1 MSVTENITVA
11 LAGNPN
17 CGKTTMFNAITGARQ
32 RVGNYPGITVERK
45 EGTYRLN
52 GLEVH
57 LLDLP
62 GTYSLTAYSLEELV
76 ARNVLVEERP
86 DVVVDIVD
94 ATALERSL
102 YLAVQFMELGVP
114 LVLALNMMDEV
125 KKKGLRLNS
134 ARLSELLRVPVVET
148 VARQGRGKDEVIR
161 EAVDFAKK
169 SGHFWK
175 PLEISYGP
183 DIDPVLARM
192 TEKIEAAG
200 FLTDR
205 YPARWIALKYLEGDE
220 KIIEAGRQLGSLSH
234 TLEQMAARVEE
245 ACDRNYKSYPEAII
259 ADYRYGFINSVL
271 RQPDVLVSE
280 SRQRFDQSDKV
291 DKVLTHKLL
300 GPIIM
305 VGLLYGIFQLTFAL
319 GEYPMGWLEAC
330 FGWLGGSV
338 KGIVPEGL
346 VQSLLVSGIIDG
358 VGSVLGFVPLI
369 VIMFLLVT
377 FLEDLGYMARVAYM
391 LDRVFRIFGLHGASV
406 MPLIISGG
414 LPGGCAV
421 PGVMAA
427 RTLRSPKERLAT
439 IITAPFQ
446 VCGAK
451 IPVFLLLVGAFF
463 QQSQAMVMFLITLGA
478 WAASLVVSRLLRW
491 TVIKGASTPF
501 VMELPPYRLPTLRG
515 VLIHTWERT
524 WQYIKK
530 AGTVILAIAILLWA
544 AMTFPQLPADRVE
557 QFNKEKEVVVKW
569 VAEEAGRRN
578 LSDADKEKL
587 LKEKQGD
594 IEARQGEA
602 ALEHSLA
609 GRLGQAVEPVM
620 GLAGF
625 TWQTNIALIGGVAAK
640 EVIVAT
646 LGTAYSLGEV
656 DPEEAGSLSEKIA
669 ADPQWTR
676 PAVLALIV
684 FVLLYAP
691 CFVTVVAM
699 AREASW
705 KWALF
710 AVAFNTALAY
720 GLAVLIFQV
729 GSRL

>member
-1 MSVTENITVA
+1 VAENIKVA

-45 EGTYRLN
+45 EGSYQLN
-52 GLEVH
+52 GLEVQII
-57 LLDLP
+57 DLP

-76 ARNVLVEERP
+76 ARNVLVDERP

-102 YLAVQFMELGVP
+102 YLTVQFMELGVP

-125 KKKGLRLNS
+125 KKKGIRINS
-134 ARLSELLRVPVVET
+134 PMISKLFQVPVVET
-148 VARQGRGKDEVIR
+148 IARQGQGKDKVMQA
-161 EAVDFAKK
+161 AVDFAQK
-169 SGHFWK
+169 SAHAWK

-183 DIDPVLARM
+183 DIDPILTKMTDLIKMANFM
-192 TEKIEAAG
+192 TE
-200 FLTDR
+200 R
-205 YPARWIALKYLEGDE
+205 YPARWIALKFLEGDE
-220 KIIEAGRQLGSLSH
+220 KIIEAGRQTGSLSH
-234 TLEQMAARVEE
+234 TLEHMAAKVEE
-245 ACDRNYKSYPEAII
+245 VCERHYNSYPEAII

-271 RQPDVLVSE
+271 KQPEVLVFE
-280 SRQRFDQSDKV
+280 SRQRFDQSDKI
-291 DKVLTHKLL
+291 DTVLTHKLF

-305 VGLLYGIFQLTFAL
+305 VGMLYGIFQLTFTL
-319 GEYPMGWLEAC
+319 GEYPMGRLEAF
-330 FGWLGGSV
+330 FGWLGGTFTN
-338 KGIVPEGL
+338 ILPAGL
-346 VQSLLVSGIIDG
+346 LQSLVVSGIIDG
-358 VGSVLGFVPLI
+358 VGSVMGFVPLI
-369 VIMFLLVT
+369 LIMFLLVT

-391 LDRVFRIFGLHGASV
+391 VDRVFRIFGLHGASV
-406 MPLIISGG
+406 MPFIISGG

-463 QQSQAMVMFLITLGA
+463 QHHQALALFLITLVA
-478 WAASLVVSRLLRW
+478 WAATLLVSRLLRW

-515 VLIHTWERT
+515 VVIHTWERT

-530 AGTVILAIAILLWA
+530 AGTIILVIAILLWA
-544 AMTFPQLPADRVE
+544 AMTFPQLPDSQMAKFE
-557 QFNKEKEVVVKW
+557 QEKQSMEQKMGAEATDAAKKE
-569 VAEEAGRRN
+569 
-578 LSDADKEKL
+578 LQEKL
-587 LKEKQGD
+587 ADL
-594 IEARQGEA
+594 EARQGEA
-602 ALEHSLA
+602 ALRYSLA
-609 GRLGQAVEPVM
+609 GRLGNAIAPVM
-620 GLAGF
+620 SLAGF
-625 TWQTNIALIGGVAAK
+625 NWQTNIALIGGFAAK

-656 DPEEAGSLSEKIA
+656 DPEEAGSLSARIA
-669 ADPQWTR
+669 ADPHWTL
-676 PAVLALIV
+676 PPVLALII

-699 AREASW
+699 ARESSW

-710 AVAFNTALAY
+710 AVAFNTVLAY
-720 GLAVLIFQV
+720 SLAVLVFQV
-729 GSRL
+729 GSRI

>member
-1 MSVTENITVA
+1 MAENITVA

-17 CGKTTMFNAITGARQ
+17 CGKTTMFNALTGARQ

-45 EGTYRLN
+45 EGSYQLN
-52 GLEVH
+52 GLEVQ
-57 LLDLP
+57 LIDLP

-76 ARNVLVEERP
+76 ARKVLVEERP

-125 KKKGLRLNS
+125 KKKGIRIDS
-134 ARLSELLRVPVVET
+134 TRISELMQVPVVET
-148 VARQGRGKDEVIR
+148 VARRGEGKD
-161 EAVDFAKK
+161 AVMAAAVEFSKK
-169 SGHFWK
+169 LGQVWK
-175 PLEISYGP
+175 PLVISYGP
-183 DIDPVLARM
+183 DIEPVLTKM
-192 TEKIEAAG
+192 TEKIAAAH
-200 FLTDR
+200 FMTDR

-220 KIIEAGRQLGSLSH
+220 KIIAAGRETGTLSQL
-234 TLEQMAARVEE
+234 LEQMAARVEE
-245 ACDRNYKSYPEAII
+245 TCERHYNSYPEALI

-271 RQPDVLVSE
+271 KQPEVLVSE
-280 SRQRFDQSDKV
+280 SRQRFDQSDRI
-291 DKVLTHKLL
+291 DKVMTHKLL
-300 GPIIM
+300 GPVIM
-305 VGLLYGIFQLTFAL
+305 VGMLYGIFQLTFAL
-319 GEYPMGWLEAC
+319 GEYPLGWLEAF
-330 FGWLGGSV
+330 FGWLGDTFTT
-338 KGIVPEGL
+338 ILPEGL
-346 VQSLLVSGIIDG
+346 LQSLVVSGIIDG
-358 VGSVLGFVPLI
+358 VGGVLGFVPLI
-369 VIMFLLVT
+369 LIMFLLVT

-406 MPLIISGG
+406 MPFIISGG

-439 IITAPFQ
+439 IITAPFL

-463 QQSQAMVMFLITLGA
+463 QHSQALIMFWITLGA
-478 WAASLVVSRLLRW
+478 WAATLLVSRLLRW

-515 VLIHTWERT
+515 VLVHTWERT

-530 AGTVILAIAILLWA
+530 AGTIILAIAILLWA
-544 AMTFPQLPADRVE
+544 AMTFPQLPVSQKARFEHQKQAMEHEVAAGTTDAAE
-557 QFNKEKEVVVKW
+557 KKE
-569 VAEEAGRRN
+569 
-578 LSDADKEKL
+578 LQEKL
-587 LKEKQGD
+587 ANL
-594 IEARQGEA
+594 EARQGEA
-602 ALEHSLA
+602 ALRHSLA
-609 GRLGQAVEPVM
+609 GRLGNAIAPVM

-625 TWQTNIALIGGVAAK
+625 NWQTNIALIGGFAAK

-656 DPEEAGSLSEKIA
+656 DPEEAGSLSARIA
-669 ADPQWTR
+669 ADPHWTM
-676 PAVLALIV
+676 PAVLALII

-710 AVAFNTALAY
+710 AVAFNTLLAY
-720 GLAVLIFQV
+720 GLAVLVFQV
-729 GSRL
+729 GSMT

>member
-1 MSVTENITVA
+1 VA

-45 EGTYRLN
+45 EGTYRVN

-76 ARNVLVEERP
+76 ARDVLVEERP

-125 KKKGLRLNS
+125 KKKGLRINS
-134 ARLSELLRVPVVET
+134 TRLSELLRVPVVET
-148 VARQGRGKDEVIR
+148 IARHGQGKDEVIR
-161 EAVDFAKK
+161 EAVKFAKK
-169 SGHFWK
+169 SGQVWK

-245 ACDRNYKSYPEAII
+245 VCDRNYKSYPEAII

-280 SRQRFDQSDKV
+280 SHQRFDQSDKV

-300 GPIIM
+300 GPVIM
-305 VGLLYGIFQLTFAL
+305 VGMLYGIFQLTFAL
-319 GEYPMGWLEAC
+319 GEYPMGWLEAF
-330 FGWLGGSV
+330 FGWLGDTV
-338 KGIVPEGL
+338 TKIVPEGL

-358 VGSVLGFVPLI
+358 VGSVMGFVPLI

-451 IPVFLLLVGAFF
+451 IPVFILLVGAFF
-463 QQSQAMVMFLITLGA
+463 QQSQALVMFLITLGA

-501 VMELPPYRLPTLRG
+501 VMDVRR
-515 VLIHTWERT
+515 
-524 WQYIKK
+524 
-530 AGTVILAIAILLWA
+530 
-544 AMTFPQLPADRVE
+544 
-557 QFNKEKEVVVKW
+557 EV
-569 VAEEAGRRN
+569 A
-578 LSDADKEKL
+578 
-587 LKEKQGD
+587 
-594 IEARQGEA
+594 
-602 ALEHSLA
+602 
-609 GRLGQAVEPVM
+609 
-620 GLAGF
+620 
-625 TWQTNIALIGGVAAK
+625 
-640 EVIVAT
+640 
-646 LGTAYSLGEV
+646 
-656 DPEEAGSLSEKIA
+656 
-669 ADPQWTR
+669 
-676 PAVLALIV
+676 
-684 FVLLYAP
+684 
-691 CFVTVVAM
+691 
-699 AREASW
+699 
-705 KWALF
+705 
-710 AVAFNTALAY
+710 
-720 GLAVLIFQV
+720 
-729 GSRL
+729 

>member
-1 MSVTENITVA
+1 MAEIITVA

-45 EGTYRLN
+45 EGTYRVN

-94 ATALERSL
+94 ATALERGL

-148 VARQGRGKDEVIR
+148 VARLGQGKDEVMR
-161 EAVDFAKK
+161 QAVDFAKK
-169 SGHFWK
+169 SGQVWK

-183 DIDPVLARM
+183 DIDPVLAEM
-192 TEKIEAAG
+192 TAKIEAAG

-220 KIIEAGRQLGSLSH
+220 KIIETGRQTGSLSH
-234 TLEQMAARVEE
+234 TLEQMAARVGEV
-245 ACDRNYKSYPEAII
+245 CQRNFHSYPEAII

-271 RQPDVLVSE
+271 RQPHVLVSE

-300 GPIIM
+300 GPVIM
-305 VGLLYGIFQLTFAL
+305 VAMLYGIFQLTFTL
-319 GEYPMGWLEAC
+319 GEHPKGWLEVFFA
-330 FGWLGGSV
+330 WLGDAFTALL
-338 KGIVPEGL
+338 PQGL
-346 VQSLLVSGIIDG
+346 LQSLIVSGIIGG

-369 VIMFLLVT
+369 MIMFLLVT

-406 MPLIISGG
+406 MPLILSGG

-421 PGVMAA
+421 PGVLAA
-427 RTLRSPKERLAT
+427 RTLSSPKERLVT
-439 IITAPFQ
+439 VITAPFQ

-463 QQSQAMVMFLITLGA
+463 QASQTLVMFLITLGA
-478 WAASLVVSRLLRW
+478 WAASLAVSRLLRW
-491 TVIKGASTPF
+491 TVIKGAPTPF
-501 VMELPPYRLPTLRG
+501 VMDLPPYRLPTLRG

-530 AGTVILAIAILLWA
+530 AGTVILAIAVLLWA
-544 AMTFPQLPADRVE
+544 AMTFPQLPPAQVE
-557 QFNKEKEVVVKW
+557 QFE
-569 VAEEAGRRN
+569 
-578 LSDADKEKL
+578 
-587 LKEKQGD
+587 KEKQLVELKVGEEAVGLPEAEED
-594 IEARQGEA
+594 KLLEEKLANIKARQGER
-602 ALEHSLA
+602 ALRHSLA
-609 GRLGQAVEPVM
+609 GRLGQAIEPVM
-620 GLAGF
+620 DLAGF
-625 TWQTNIALIGGVAAK
+625 NWQSNIALIGGFAAK
-640 EVIVAT
+640 EAIVAT

-656 DPEEAGSLSEKIA
+656 DPEKAGSLAKRIS
-669 ADPQWTR
+669 ADPRWTL
-676 PAVLALIV
+676 PAVLAFIV

-699 AREASW
+699 AKEASW

-710 AVAFNTALAY
+710 ALAFNTVLAY
-720 GLAVLIFQV
+720 GLAVLVFQV

>member
-1 MSVTENITVA
+1 MAENITVA

-17 CGKTTMFNAITGARQ
+17 CGKTTMFNALTGARQ

-45 EGTYRLN
+45 EGSYRLN
-52 GLEVH
+52 GREVQ

-86 DVVVDIVD
+86 DVVVDIID

-125 KKKGLRLNS
+125 KKKGIRINS
-134 ARLSELLRVPVVET
+134 SRLSELLQVPVVET
-148 VARQGRGKDEVIR
+148 IARQGQGKDEVIQ
-161 EAVDFAKK
+161 EAVDLAKK
-169 SGHFWK
+169 SGQVWQ

-183 DIDPVLARM
+183 DIDPVLAQM
-192 TEKIEAAG
+192 TEKIETAG

-220 KIIEAGRQLGSLSH
+220 KIIEAGRQTGGLSH

-245 ACDRNYKSYPEAII
+245 ACERNYKSYPEAII

-271 RQPDVLVSE
+271 KQPDVMVSE
-280 SRQRFDQSDKV
+280 SHQRFDQSDKI
-291 DKVLTHKLL
+291 DKVLTHKLV

-305 VGLLYGIFQLTFAL
+305 MGLLYGIFQLTFTV
-319 GEYPMGWLEAC
+319 GGYPLGWLEAF
-330 FGWLGGSV
+330 FGWLGDTV
-338 KGIVPEGL
+338 KGILPEGL
-346 VQSLLVSGIIDG
+346 LQSLVVSGIIDG

-369 VIMFLLVT
+369 MIMFLLVT

-427 RTLRSPKERLAT
+427 RTLRSPRERLAT
-439 IITAPFQ
+439 ILTAPFQ

-451 IPVFLLLVGAFF
+451 IPVFLLLVGTFF
-463 QQSQAMVMFLITLGA
+463 QERQALVMFFITLGG
-478 WAASLVVSRLLRW
+478 WTASLAVSRLLRW
-491 TVIKGASTPF
+491 TVVKGAPTPF

-515 VLIHTWERT
+515 VLLHTWERT

-544 AMTFPQLPADRVE
+544 AMTFPQLPADRLE
-557 QFNKEKEVVVKW
+557 QFAKEKEMVEQW
-569 VAEEAGRRN
+569 VEEEASRRS
-578 LSDADKEKL
+578 LSRDDKEKL
-587 LKEKQGD
+587 LQDKQGE
-594 IEARQGEA
+594 IAARQSEA
-602 ALEHSLA
+602 ALRHSLA
-609 GRLGQAVEPVM
+609 GRLGQAIEPVM
-620 GLAGF
+620 SLAGF
-625 TWQTNIALIGGVAAK
+625 TWQTNIALIGGFAAK

-646 LGTAYSLGEV
+646 LGTACSLGEV

-699 AREASW
+699 ARESSR

-710 AVAFNTALAY
+710 AVAFNTLLAY
-720 GLAVLIFQV
+720 GLAVLVFQV
-729 GSRL
+729 GSMII

>member
-1 MSVTENITVA
+1 MAANITVA

-45 EGTYRLN
+45 EGSYQVN
-52 GLEVH
+52 GLEVQ
-57 LLDLP
+57 LIDLP

-76 ARNVLVEERP
+76 ARNVLVDERP

-125 KKKGLRLNS
+125 KKKGIRINS
-134 ARLSELLRVPVVET
+134 ARLAALLQVPVVET
-148 VARQGRGKDEVIR
+148 VARQGKGKEEVIQ
-161 EAVDFAKK
+161 EAVDFARE
-169 SGHFWK
+169 SGHVWK

-183 DIDPVLARM
+183 DIDAVLAHM
-192 TEKIEAAG
+192 TEKIRDAE
-200 FLTDR
+200 FMTHP

-220 KIIEAGRQLGSLSH
+220 KIIEAGRQTGGLSH

-245 ACDRNYKSYPEAII
+245 ICERNYNSYPEAII

-271 RQPDVLVSE
+271 KQPDVLVSE

-300 GPIIM
+300 GPTIM
-305 VGLLYGIFQLTFAL
+305 VGMLYGIFHLTFTL
-319 GEYPMGWLEAC
+319 GEYPLGWLDAF
-330 FGWLGGSV
+330 FGWLGDTCTT
-338 KGIVPEGL
+338 ILPEGL
-346 VQSLLVSGIIDG
+346 LQSLVVAGIIDG
-358 VGSVLGFVPLI
+358 VGGVMGFVPLI
-369 VIMFLLVT
+369 LIMFLLVT

-406 MPLIISGG
+406 MPFIISGG

-463 QQSQAMVMFLITLGA
+463 KQSQAMVMFLIALGA
-478 WAASLVVSRLLRW
+478 WVATLLVSRLLRW

-515 VLIHTWERT
+515 VMIHTWERT
-524 WQYIKK
+524 WLYIKK
-530 AGTVILAIAILLWA
+530 AGTIILAIAVLLWA
-544 AMTFPQLPADRVE
+544 AMTFPQLPDSRVAQFEHEKQAVE
-557 QFNKEKEVVVKW
+557 QEMG
-569 VAEEAGRRN
+569 AGAP
-578 LSDADKEKL
+578 DAAHKKGLQEKL
-587 LKEKQGD
+587 AD

-602 ALEHSLA
+602 ALRYSLA
-609 GRLGQAVEPVM
+609 GRVGNAIAPVM
-620 GLAGF
+620 SMAGF
-625 TWQTNIALIGGVAAK
+625 NWQTNIALIGGFAAK

-656 DPEEAGSLSEKIA
+656 DPAEAGNLSERIA
-669 ADPQWTR
+669 ADPHWTV
-676 PAVLALIV
+676 PAVLALII

-699 AREASW
+699 AREATW

-710 AVAFNTALAY
+710 AVAFNTMLAY
-720 GLAVLIFQV
+720 GLAVLVFQV
-729 GSRL
+729 GSMI